1 MVGVMATSFKRT
13 YASTPRGSQVCCIQ
27 CPQPHGRPLSTHA
40 LRQRLLDAHRK
51 SDSISLVISKIQ
63 IKIIVRYC
71 SQPTRTAKIKK
82 IDIRDVKQL
91 KSSYFAGRKAK
102 EYSHFRKQFDKFLQ
116 SEAYILYTN
125 VYTGFIYNS

>member
-1 MVGVMATSFKRT
+1 MPAHPK
-13 YASTPRGSQVCCIQ
+13 
-27 CPQPHGRPLSTHA
+27 A
-40 LRQRLLDAHRK
+40 LRPVVFSAPSPMAGHCQPMPFARDSWTLTGK

-91 KSSYFAGRKAK
+91 KSLYFAGRKAK

>member
-1 MVGVMATSFKRT
+1 MGLCSLPVVWLEGYDRGNG
-13 YASTPRGSQVCCIQ
+13 STPPKGLRHTLLYSVPLTPQQVIVDPCLC
-27 CPQPHGRPLSTHA
+27 
-40 LRQRLLDAHRK
+40 QRLLYTQRQVW
-51 SDSISLVISKIQ
+51 ISLLW
-63 IKIIVRYC
+63 RYC

>member
-1 MVGVMATSFKRT
+1 MPAH
-13 YASTPRGSQVCCIQ
+13 PE
-27 CPQPHGRPLSTHA
+27 A
-40 LRQRLLDAHRK
+40 LRPVVFSAPSPMAGHCQPMPFARDSWTLTGK